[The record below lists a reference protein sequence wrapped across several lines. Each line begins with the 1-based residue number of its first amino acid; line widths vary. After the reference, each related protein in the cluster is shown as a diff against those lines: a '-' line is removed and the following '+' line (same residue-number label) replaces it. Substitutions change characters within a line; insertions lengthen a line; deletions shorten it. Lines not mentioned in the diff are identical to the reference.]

1 MKYCPY
7 CGATLMGSAVS
18 FCAECGK
25 EIPGFPQT
33 ETRQQQPRTD
43 RQLPG
48 LDERWGETAPL
59 FPDQQ
64 PRQEQAPAKKTKPRK
79 PKRTKSP
86 KKDRRSVHKA
96 AMPEDD
102 SPPVDDGYDGYYDD
116 IRPLDNSH
124 ENEGL
129 DPELLKRIFMVA
141 GGAALVIGIAIAF
154 MLLL

>member
-25 EIPGFPQT
+25 EIPVRPQT
-33 ETRQQQPRTD
+33 ETKQQEPIVD
-43 RQLPG
+43 RRSSG
-48 LDERWGETAPL
+48 LDEQWGETAKL
-59 FPDQQ
+59 LADKQ
-64 PRQEQAPAKKTKPRK
+64 PQQEQAKVKKAKPRK
-79 PKRTKSP
+79 PKRTKPP
-86 KKDRRSVHKA
+86 KKDRRSMHKSA
-96 AMPEDD
+96 ITEDD

-116 IRPLDNSH
+116 ILPLDNSH

-154 MLLL
+154 LLLL